1 MKKKSLFITIEGG
14 EGSGKT
20 TQSLLIKEYL
30 ENKGFKTLLTRE
42 PGGTALAEAIRKI
55 LLEPESNLVPLSE
68 LLLYEAARA
77 QHIEE
82 IILPALK
89 AGKAV
94 ICDRFTDATVAYQGF
109 GRKID
114 VALINKLNSIASS
127 GLKPALTIY
136 MDINPELGLNKAKNL
151 DKEAY
156 GKNGDRIERES
167 VQFHKDVRKGYLSQ
181 AKKEP
186 KRIKVIKTNADVNK
200 TWMLIKKEVDKQ
212 LIVNN

>member
-1 MKKKSLFITIEGG
+1 MDKKPLFITIEGG

-20 TQSLLIKEYL
+20 TQSLLLKEYL
-30 ENKGFKTLLTRE
+30 ENKGFETLLTRE

-55 LLEPESNLVPLSE
+55 LLDPDSKLVSLSE

-89 AGKAV
+89 SGKAV

-114 VALINKLNSIASS
+114 VALINKLNAIASY
-127 GLKPALTIY
+127 GLKPALTLY

-151 DKEAY
+151 DKESY
-156 GKNGDRIERES
+156 GKSGDRIERES
-167 VQFHKDVRKGYLSQ
+167 VKFHKDVRKGYLFQ

-186 KRIKVIKTNADVNK
+186 KRIKVIKTNPDVNK
-200 TWMLIKKEVDKQ
+200 TWALIKKEVEKQ
-212 LIVNN
+212 LE

>member
-1 MKKKSLFITIEGG
+1 
-14 EGSGKT
+14 
-20 TQSLLIKEYL
+20 
-30 ENKGFKTLLTRE
+30 
-42 PGGTALAEAIRKI
+42 
-55 LLEPESNLVPLSE
+55 
-68 LLLYEAARA
+68 
-77 QHIEE
+77 
-82 IILPALK
+82 
-89 AGKAV
+89 
-94 ICDRFTDATVAYQGF
+94 
-109 GRKID
+109 
-114 VALINKLNSIASS
+114 
-127 GLKPALTIY
+127 ALTIY

>member
-114 VALINKLNSIASS
+114 VALINKLN
-127 GLKPALTIY
+127 
-136 MDINPELGLNKAKNL
+136 
-151 DKEAY
+151 
-156 GKNGDRIERES
+156 
-167 VQFHKDVRKGYLSQ
+167 
-181 AKKEP
+181 
-186 KRIKVIKTNADVNK
+186 
-200 TWMLIKKEVDKQ
+200 
-212 LIVNN
+212 